1 MRLKASLAVLAA
13 VGGAFLAAAPASAIT
28 CPPGTQ
34 YEPHGVGGVYVSVCW
49 PRVQCDPAACLVV
62 LP

>member
-13 VGGAFLAAAPASAIT
+13 VGGAFLAASPASAIT

-34 YEPHGVGGVYVSVCW
+34 AEPRAVAGRYVTVCW
-49 PRVQCDPAACLVV
+49 PRVQCDPAACVV
-62 LP
+62 VQP